1 MIEVDF
7 NKKFEYENGFYLTS
21 SVDRI
26 SKFAT
31 HLELFRRVSGLAG
44 DIVECGVFKGAS
56 LSRLIK
62 FRSLFENIFSKK
74 IIAFDTFGE
83 FPEASYGLDVKQRE
97 AFIKEAGSRSIEK
110 NRFIDILKE
119 LNLYQN
125 IELIEGDILETVP
138 LYKSKKPQLK
148 ISLLHIDVD
157 LYEPT
162 KICLEQLYPL
172 MVKGGIVILDD
183 YGAFAGAN
191 KAIDDFFS
199 DKKLRIQKLPYSMAI
214 SFVEVGKP
222 RNSNR
227 PLQPKSVKYAE
238 RNSD

>member
-1 MIEVDF
+1 M
-7 NKKFEYENGFYLTS
+7 
-21 SVDRI
+21 DRI

-44 DIVECGVFKGAS
+44 DIVECGVFKGVS

-62 FRSLFENIFSKK
+62 FRALFENPFSKK

-83 FPEASYGLDVKQRE
+83 FPEAHYEPDVKKRE
-97 AFIKEAGSRSIEK
+97 FFIKEAGSRSIEK
-110 NRFIDILKE
+110 DRLISILQQ

-125 IELIEGDILETVP
+125 IELIEGNILDTMP
-138 LYKSKKPQLK
+138 RYKSKNPHLK

-162 KICLEQLYPL
+162 KVCLEQLYPL
-172 MVKGGIVILDD
+172 LVRGGIVILDD

-191 KAIDDFFS
+191 KAIDDFFAGQ
-199 DKKLRIQKLPYSMAI
+199 KLQIKKLPYSMAI
-214 SFVEVGKP
+214 SFVEIK
-222 RNSNR
+222 
-227 PLQPKSVKYAE
+227 
-238 RNSD
+238 